1 MADIEDESGTGI
13 EDESGAP
20 IEDEAIYGGYGGEIT
35 PAGEYSKRSEL
46 NRGVTGDI

>member
-20 IEDEAIYGGYGGEIT
+20 IEDEAVYAGYSGEIT
-35 PAGEYSKRSEL
+35 PTGTSGRKSDL